1 MSIFVVSKNHLIR
14 DMIASILE
22 SRSQQV
28 KTVCESASAI
38 GATGDGDIVILH
50 DPTSVAEARADIET
64 LHRATS
70 NLKIIL
76 VPTSEQLEVYFA
88 EFNNTVAAIIPDGS
102 SAEAFLSAVIM
113 VSEGFTISAS
123 ISRDAIHKVKPS
135 ELVDT
140 GVAEGEPDNRVVA
153 SLSDREKKVLQLLAL
168 GASNKAIALE
178 LGIAEATVKSHLR
191 SSFLKIGCKNRALAA
206 VWASINL

>member
-1 MSIFVVSKNHLIR
+1 MSIFVVSKNHLLR
-14 DMIASILE
+14 DMIATILE

-38 GATGDGDIVILH
+38 GSTRDGDIVILH
-50 DPTSVAEARADIET
+50 DPASVIAARTDIDM
-64 LHRATS
+64 LRQATA

-76 VPTSEQLEVYFA
+76 VPKSEQLEGYFA
-88 EFNNTVAAIIPDGS
+88 DFNNFVAAIIPEGS
-102 SAEAFLSAVIM
+102 SSEAFLSAVTM

-135 ELVDT
+135 ELLET
-140 GVAEGEPDNRVVA
+140 GLAEGHQDSNIVA
-153 SLSDREKKVLQLLAL
+153 SLSEREKRVLKLIAV
-168 GASNKAIALE
+168 GASNKAIALD